1 MQDEDGYI
9 MLDFKSRIHAT
20 SKGPSGAP
28 GLPPSW
34 RWMTLALLILCL
46 GMLIGLTV
54 LGSMYS
60 RQQALLQQI
69 TQKYCQE
76 LSSKPG
82 GHKCSSCDHN
92 WRFHGGKCYGSFK
105 NNKTWEES
113 KKYCD
118 DRNSTL
124 LKIDTQEAWNFI
136 QGRPDFTRWIGLSRP
151 SSGGRWTWMD
161 HSALTDN
168 LFELLGDGDE
178 GKHCASIRKKK
189 ISTTFCRELHYYIC
203 EKVGIVKVDQLV

>member
-20 SKGPSGAP
+20 SKGAP

-54 LGSMYS
+54 LGSMLANIHSPASPTDS

-82 GHKCSSCDHN
+82 GKIIKCHKCSSCDHN

-168 LFELLGDGDE
+168 LRE
-178 GKHCASIRKKK
+178 KHEAQKGGV
-189 ISTTFCRELHYYIC
+189 THLWLHN
-203 EKVGIVKVDQLV
+203 

>member
-1 MQDEDGYI
+1 MPADVNLQSKCVCAG
-9 MLDFKSRIHAT
+9 LDLRGNLPALTGHGLSA
-20 SKGPSGAP
+20 GAP

-124 LKIDTQEAWNFI
+124 LKI
-136 QGRPDFTRWIGLSRP
+136 GHSRSLEGSP
-151 SSGGRWTWMD
+151 GSWEHAKKR
-161 HSALTDN
+161 
-168 LFELLGDGDE
+168 FELLGDGDE